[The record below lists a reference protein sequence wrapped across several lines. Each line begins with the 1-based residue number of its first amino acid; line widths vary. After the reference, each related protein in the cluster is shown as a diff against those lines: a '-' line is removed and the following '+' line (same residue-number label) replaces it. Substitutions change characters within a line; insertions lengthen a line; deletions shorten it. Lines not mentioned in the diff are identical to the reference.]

1 MLTCVSFNRRW
12 LWWGTPT
19 SGTPAPHPQARP
31 AFLWPWH
38 MWGTLRHHRFSQG
51 RDVRL
56 QGTTEC
62 KLSLC
67 VHFTFTFSHLADA
80 FIQSDLQ
87 LGRVHAVYFVFLIFT
102 PSLLHRKSGS
112 GECVMVNL
120 SRAIPCPLDT
130 TGRDCLPQSTQPTNA
145 LMESLFSS
153 KVRPSS
159 VLFHLALH
167 LWF

>member
-1 MLTCVSFNRRW
+1 MLICVSFNRRW
-12 LWWGTPT
+12 LWWGAPS

-67 VHFTFTFSHLADA
+67 
-80 FIQSDLQ
+80 
-87 LGRVHAVYFVFLIFT
+87 VHAVYFVFLIFT

>member
-1 MLTCVSFNRRW
+1 MILVLVNSNNPDAHLCVIQQALAQVRCPNLRHP
-12 LWWGTPT
+12 GTPPAGQTGLPLATTYVRDT
-19 SGTPAPHPQARP
+19 STPS
-31 AFLWPWH
+31 L
-38 MWGTLRHHRFSQG
+38 FSGERCSSSRYNWMQI
-51 RDVRL
+51 
-56 QGTTEC
+56 
-62 KLSLC
+62 KC
-67 VHFTFTFSHLADA
+67 VCTCRIFC
-80 FIQSDLQ
+80 
-87 LGRVHAVYFVFLIFT
+87 VFLIFT

-130 TGRDCLPQSTQPTNA
+130 SGRDCLPQSTQPTNA

-159 VLFHLALH
+159 VFFHLALH